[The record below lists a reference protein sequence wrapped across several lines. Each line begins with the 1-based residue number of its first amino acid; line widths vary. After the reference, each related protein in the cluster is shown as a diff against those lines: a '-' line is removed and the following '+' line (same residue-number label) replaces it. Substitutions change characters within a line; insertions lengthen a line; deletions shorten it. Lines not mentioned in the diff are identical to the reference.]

1 MANAARLAFLLAL
14 AGAVASC
21 SKNHAVQLKDGSWQ
35 VQCEDQVERCVREA
49 QRTCGDEAYHVIS
62 GKQEEKLY
70 GGQNGYQMGAELH
83 TLEFRCGSDPGVW
96 KLERKDEAAPVEPD
110 ALRPPPAKQLCTP
123 GTTQRCVGPAACEGG
138 QSCNADG
145 TGYSPCD
152 CGTSGA
158 APVDAAPAPSSAP
171 PASSAAPAPANSA
184 APAPAG
190 TASPAPAPAAR

>member
-1 MANAARLAFLLAL
+1 MSNAARLAFLMAL

-49 QRTCGDEAYHVIS
+49 QRTCGSEPYHVIS
-62 GKQEEKLY
+62 GKQEEKRY

-96 KLERKDEAAPVEPD
+96 KLERKDESAPAESET
-110 ALRPPPAKQLCTP
+110 PPPPPPKQLCTP
-123 GTTQRCVGPAACEGG
+123 GTTQRCVGPAACDGG

-145 TGYSPCD
+145 TGYSVCD
-152 CGTSGA
+152 CGTSAIPSDTGA
-158 APVDAAPAPSSAP
+158 APV
-171 PASSAAPAPANSA
+171 NSA
-184 APAPAG
+184 APVPTSSAPAP
-190 TASPAPAPAAR
+190 TSSASPAPAPAAR

>member
-1 MANAARLAFLLAL
+1 MSKAARLALLIAL
-14 AGAVASC
+14 GGVLSCASH
-21 SKNHAVQLKDGSWQ
+21 HAVQLKDGSWQ

-49 QRTCGDEAYHVIS
+49 QRVCGEEPYHVIS

-96 KLERKDEAAPVEPD
+96 KLERKDESAPVE
-110 ALRPPPAKQLCTP
+110 AEASPPAPPKQLCTP

-145 TGYSPCD
+145 TGYSACD
-152 CGTSGA
+152 CGTPGA
-158 APVDAAPAPSSAP
+158 APASSAPPPSSAS
-171 PASSAAPAPANSA
+171 PASSAAPAPAGSA
-184 APAPAG
+184 NPAPASS
-190 TASPAPAPAAR
+190 ASPAPAPAAR

>member
-1 MANAARLAFLLAL
+1 MSKATRLALLIAL
-14 AGAVASC
+14 GGRMTSCASH
-21 SKNHAVQLKDGSWQ
+21 HAVQLKDGSWQ

-49 QRTCGDEAYHVIS
+49 QRVCGDEPYHVIS

-83 TLEFRCGSDPGVW
+83 TLDFRCGSDPGVW
-96 KLERKDEAAPVEPD
+96 KLERKDEPAPDESE
-110 ALRPPPAKQLCTP
+110 APPPAPPKQLCTP

-152 CGTSGA
+152 CGTSA
-158 APVDAAPAPSSAP
+158 TPSDTSAAPASSAP
-171 PASSAAPAPANSA
+171 PAPASSAPAPASAAPAPA
-184 APAPAG
+184 PAP
-190 TASPAPAPAAR
+190 R